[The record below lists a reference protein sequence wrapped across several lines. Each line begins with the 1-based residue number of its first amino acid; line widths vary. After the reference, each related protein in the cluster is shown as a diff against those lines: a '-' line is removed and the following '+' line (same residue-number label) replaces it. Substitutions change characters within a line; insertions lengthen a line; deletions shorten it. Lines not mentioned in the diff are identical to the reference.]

1 MRRRNLRGLRALVT
15 GASGGI
21 GAALARELAAA
32 GVQLLLTARR
42 APQLAELA
50 EEIRRQGGQ
59 AEWLAGD
66 LTDAAFRARLVAHAA
81 ATLGG
86 LDVLVNNAG
95 AGRWGSFESGSEA
108 DLRAILELNF
118 VSPVELTR
126 LALPLLKIAPEGL
139 IVNIGSVL
147 GHRAVPYKSE
157 YCAAKFAL
165 HGWSDALRAELRRE
179 ATSQLSAN
187 RGSGDSGGTG
197 DSGKAYRGS
206 VAVLLVS
213 PSTTATEFFER
224 TGEERRAAAMA
235 PAEVARRTRRAMET
249 GRQEIILSWGGK
261 LLVWLDRL
269 CPPLMNRLL
278 ARYAPRPRA

>member
-1 MRRRNLRGLRALVT
+1 V
-15 GASGGI
+15 S
-21 GAALARELAAA
+21 
-32 GVQLLLTARR
+32 LLLTARR
-42 APQLAELA
+42 APQLDALA

-59 AEWLAGD
+59 AQWLAGD
-66 LTDAAFRARLVAHAA
+66 LTSAAFRAQLVAHTA

-86 LDVLVNNAG
+86 LDLLVNNAG

-108 DLRAILELNF
+108 QLRDILELNF
-118 VSPVELTR
+118 VAPVELTR
-126 LALPLLKIAPEGL
+126 LALPLLQRAPAGM

-147 GHRAVPYKSE
+147 GHCALPYKSE

-179 ATSQLSAN
+179 ATRPLSDNSGAE
-187 RGSGDSGGTG
+187 RGN
-197 DSGKAYRGS
+197 

-224 TGEERRAAAMA
+224 TGEARRARAMA
-235 PAEVARRTRRAMET
+235 PAEVAWRTRRAMET

-261 LLVWLDRL
+261 LLVWFDRL

>member
-1 MRRRNLRGLRALVT
+1 
-15 GASGGI
+15 
-21 GAALARELAAA
+21 
-32 GVQLLLTARR
+32 
-42 APQLAELA
+42 
-50 EEIRRQGGQ
+50 
-59 AEWLAGD
+59 
-66 LTDAAFRARLVAHAA
+66 RLVAHTA

-108 DLRAILELNF
+108 QLRAILELNF
-118 VSPVELTR
+118 VAPVELTR
-126 LALPLLKIAPEGL
+126 LALPLLKSAPEGL

-165 HGWSDALRAELRRE
+165 HGWSDALRAELSRE
-179 ATSQLSAN
+179 AISQLSD
-187 RGSGDSGGTG
+187 DSGANNNLRAGQ
-197 DSGKAYRGS
+197 GS